1 MIRAMKT
8 HSLLRILLGLAL
20 VAGLATPSAAAA
32 ASPDAAAL
40 RASIEELKANPRGPF
55 ERIRWYCKDGSVL
68 PPKAYACREHG
79 GGVQHGEWNATAKA
93 LRADGYAVAN
103 VFASM
108 DVSPLLGANAN
119 LALFDQLLMERFLMR
134 VDDGWIFRGAR
145 SYRGALQAE
154 DEEAGA
160 QALVLAMLADPT
172 WLTPPRFARL
182 REAVRLLPLPLGDA
196 ASAAKV
202 RAMALELAEKD
213 KPFTPLRAKIHNV
226 PDAGDAAKVRDYASR
241 KAPKGMKPKY
251 ESLAAEIDKLYAS
264 GGAAETLRKSAK
276 RVSAPALGAMLR
288 DAAKGAGAADP
299 ADRFRSI
306 CQSLARLRDEIGANG
321 HSPEDR
327 LVLLETSVALEDG
340 AYTVGTELLQGMSKR
355 TRRQRL
361 TLLGD
366 TTSALY
372 GIGFITARHMDGVGD
387 SLQRIQASGLTV
399 DAYRTELRYLARG
412 PEWSGRWLEFNFGET
427 VYSWLAL
434 EPKAI
439 LFNQDRLRGSPLLF
453 YSGVIDGLNLD
464 ANQLAGIEH
473 ELFGRKVGSGLRALN
488 PGLTRGQLVAPEK
501 AEGPSGGFGRE
512 GIYLLPESTAELPRV
527 NGILTRGE
535 GSSLSHVQLLARNLG
550 IPNVV
555 VGNEHVPTVTK
566 HDGDQVVLAVSPQGV
581 VQLSE
586 NSAKWDKVFG
596 EEKAG
601 GELVIKPDLEKL
613 DLAAS
618 MIPLTRLRAKDS
630 GRLSGP
636 KGANLGELKHHFGDA
651 VPDGF
656 VITFGV
662 FRMLLEQPIR
672 PGGPKTW
679 DWMRQEYPRL
689 AKLSGAEQEREVA
702 KFLKTL
708 RDWIAKTDPG
718 PGFRQGLKMGLDRLG
733 PDGTFGVFVRSDTN
747 VEDLPG
753 FTGAG
758 LNLTVFNIV
767 GYENVLAAVKDVW
780 ASPFEERSFGWRQN
794 NMQQPEYVFPAV
806 VIQKAFPSEKSGVL
820 VTVDVDSGAKGWLT
834 VAVNEGVGGA
844 VEGQAAESL
853 KIDVTT
859 GDARFLAQSTAP
871 KKSQLNPRGGIDK
884 VPTSGTD
891 AVLTPGEIQ
900 RLIQFS
906 QIVGETFPSLQDHQ
920 GGHLPA
926 DVEFGF
932 RNGQLTLLQI
942 RPFVESKSAQKSSYL
957 SQLDA
962 RFAELG
968 QARVNLNGVP
978 KESD

>member
-1 MIRAMKT
+1 MKS
-8 HSLLRILLGLAL
+8 HAALPILSLLAL
-20 VAGLATPSAAAA
+20 VAGPAAATAPA
-32 ASPDAAAL
+32 AGGADH
-40 RASIEELKANPRGPF
+40 RAEIEVMKANPRGPF
-55 ERIRWYCKDGSVL
+55 ERIRWFCKDGSVL
-68 PPKAYACREHG
+68 PPKAYACRDHG
-79 GGVQHGEWNATAKA
+79 GGVQHGERNAEAKR
-93 LRADGYAVAN
+93 LRGQGFAIAN
-103 VFASM
+103 VYASL
-108 DVSPLLGANAN
+108 DPTPLLGANAD
-119 LALFDQLLMERFLMR
+119 LDLLGQLLMERFLIR

-160 QALVLAMLADPT
+160 KALMLAMLGDPA
-172 WLTPPRFARL
+172 WLAPPRFARL
-182 REAVRLLPLPLGDA
+182 REAARLFPLPRADE
-196 ASAAKV
+196 ASAARV
-202 RAMALELAEKD
+202 RAQALELAEKD
-213 KPFTPLRAKIHNV
+213 KAFTPLRAKIHNV
-226 PDAGDAAKVRDYASR
+226 PDAGDAAKVRDYARR
-241 KAPKGMKPKY
+241 KAPGSLKGRY
-251 ESLAAEIDKLYAS
+251 EKLAADIDELYAS
-264 GGAAETLRKSAK
+264 GGAADSLEQAAK
-276 RVSAPALGAMLR
+276 RVSDPALGALLR
-288 DAAKGAGAADP
+288 ESASGAGQKDAGA
-299 ADRFRSI
+299 RYRSLAET
-306 CQSLARLRDEIGANG
+306 LARLRDEVDASGR
-321 HSPEDR
+321 SPEDR
-327 LVLLETSVALEDG
+327 LVLLETSIALEDD
-340 AYTVGTELLQGMSKR
+340 AYTLGTQLLETMSQR
-355 TRRQRL
+355 NRRQRL

-366 TTSALY
+366 TAAALY
-372 GIGFITARHMDGVGD
+372 GIGFITARHLDGVRA
-387 SLQRIQASGLTV
+387 SLGRIDAPGLTV
-399 DAYRTELRYLARG
+399 DAYRGELRFLARG

-427 VYSWLAL
+427 VASWLAL

-453 YSGVIDGLNLD
+453 YSAVIDGLNLD

-473 ELFGRKVGSGLRALN
+473 DLFGTRVGSGLRALN
-488 PGLTRGQLVAPEK
+488 PGLTRGALVAPETP
-501 AEGPSGGFGRE
+501 EPPSGGFSRD

-555 VGNEHVPTVTK
+555 VGNEHVPTVTGRNGQ
-566 HDGDQVVLAVSPQGV
+566 DVVLAVSPQGV
-581 VQLSE
+581 VQLNE
-586 NSAKWDKVFG
+586 DGPKWDRVFG
-596 EEKAG
+596 EEKVG

-613 DLAAS
+613 DLGAA
-618 MIPLTRLRAKDS
+618 MIPLSKLRARDS

-651 VPDGF
+651 VPEGF

-662 FRMLLEQPIR
+662 FRQLLDKPIR

-679 DWMRQEYPRL
+679 DWMRSEYPRL
-689 AKLSGAEQEREVA
+689 AKLQGAEQEREVA

-708 RDWIAKTDPG
+708 RDWIARTDPG
-718 PGFRQGLKMGLDRLG
+718 PGFRQGLKLGLERLG

-767 GYENVLAAVKDVW
+767 GYENVLAAIKQVW
-780 ASPFEERSFGWRQN
+780 ASPFEERSYGWRQN
-794 NMQQPEYVFPAV
+794 NMQEPEYVFPAV
-806 VIQKAFPSEKSGVL
+806 VVQKAFPSEKSGVL
-820 VTVDVDSGAKGWLT
+820 VTVDVDTGAKGWLT

-853 KIDVTT
+853 KIDATT
-859 GDARFLAQSTAP
+859 GEVRFLAQSTAP
-871 KKSQLNPRGGIDK
+871 RRSQLNPRGGIDK
-884 VPTSGTD
+884 VPTTGTD

-906 QIVGETFPSLQDHQ
+906 QTVGDTFPSLQDEQ

-942 RPFVESKSAQKSSYL
+942 RPFVESKSAQKSGYL

-962 RFAELG
+962 RFAQRG
-968 QARVNLNGVP
+968 QARVDLQGVP
-978 KESD
+978 KESK